1 MNVDYVKLMAANE
14 VLRSGEVNYKA
25 LKYVTDYL
33 EALAQIIPAE
43 ARKFEANQAIF
54 AVPYL
59 KENPG
64 SIVARDAICPF
75 IDSVIT
81 KSGKIDPATLTIQVK
96 DEEGK

>member
-14 VLRSGEVNYKA
+14 VLRSGEVNNKA
-25 LKYVTDYL
+25 FKYVTDYL
-33 EALAQIIPAE
+33 EALAQVIPVE

-75 IDSVIT
+75 IDSVVAKSVEVDIT
-81 KSGKIDPATLTIQVK
+81 TLTIQTK

>member
-54 AVPYL
+54 AIPYL
-59 KENPG
+59 KFE
-64 SIVARDAICPF
+64 R
-75 IDSVIT
+75 
-81 KSGKIDPATLTIQVK
+81 KSWINSSKRRNLSFY
-96 DEEGK
+96 